1 MSNEN
6 DTRIPIVTLLVTQRG
21 EDFGCRGVAGGTPGL
36 PFSLPYSK
44 PLALNSKIRQS
55 INSRNMARDVRRSK
69 RRKRGL
75 NMQKVISHDT
85 RKRTNVELLSQRV
98 QNTCIGQAGGT

>member
-44 PLALNSKIRQS
+44 PLTLNSKIRQS
-55 INSRNMARDVRRSK
+55 IAKIWRETFADLREEN
-69 RRKRGL
+69 
-75 NMQKVISHDT
+75 
-85 RKRTNVELLSQRV
+85 
-98 QNTCIGQAGGT
+98 GG